1 MTILTAIISLSIL
14 FTGYAT
20 FGQNPSAEE
29 DIIDI
34 RIDSEEELAARSNAE
49 NLNND
54 GYNLLEAEQ
63 YASAEPYF
71 RRALSLDSTN
81 VAYYENLARALGGQQ
96 HYEAVAAVYAR
107 AQRQF
112 PEDADLPYYRGDALQ
127 KLKRYEEARQEYDR
141 AISVSRKHPG
151 TQLQHLYY
159 FNRGNTHLKQ
169 RNYAAARQDY
179 DEAVQI
185 NEFHYPS
192 YANRGF
198 ARYNLKD
205 KAGACADWQRAKEAG
220 YAAAQ
225 QYITKYCP

>member
-1 MTILTAIISLSIL
+1 MTIQIGIVLLSIL

-20 FGQNPSAEE
+20 FGQSPTADDN
-29 DIIDI
+29 IINI

-49 NLNND
+49 RLNNE
-54 GYNLLEAEQ
+54 GYTLLEAEQ

-71 RRALSLDSTN
+71 RRALSVDASN
-81 VAYYENLARALGGQQ
+81 MAYYENLARALGGQQ
-96 HYEAVAAVYAR
+96 RYGDVATVYAR

-112 PEDADLPYYRGDALQ
+112 PEVSDLPYYRGDALQ
-127 KLKRYEEARQEYDR
+127 KLERYEEARQQYDR
-141 AISVSRKHPG
+141 AIAVSRKHPG

-159 FNRGNTHLKQ
+159 FNRGNTYLKQ

-205 KAGACADWQRAKEAG
+205 KAGACADWQQAKEAG

-225 QYITKYCP
+225 QYLTKYCP